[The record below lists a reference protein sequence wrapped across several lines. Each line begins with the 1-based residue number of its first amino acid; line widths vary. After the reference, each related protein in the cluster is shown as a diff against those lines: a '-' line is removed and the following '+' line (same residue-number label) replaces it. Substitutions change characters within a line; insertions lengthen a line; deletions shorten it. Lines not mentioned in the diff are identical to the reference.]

1 MSSLSKDCNKYFHTK
16 NLYEI
21 LEVAK
26 DCSKA
31 ELRKAFYKLS
41 LVHHPD
47 RHDNDSKSEA
57 TKKFQVLSR
66 IYSYLDD
73 DEKRKIYDETG
84 VIDEE
89 DEIAG
94 KSYDDWLD
102 YWRLLFPRITP
113 TQIDEY
119 RQKYVGSEEETEEL
133 IKIYNSSKGDMDTIM
148 ESLILVNYEDEPRI
162 RSLIDKLISDQR
174 IKAFKNYTHEP
185 PEKAAKRAKR
195 ALQEKKLFEKQQ
207 KNNKNKKLKKSNDD
221 DGLDSLAKAI
231 QSRHANALQS
241 SENFLDK
248 IAEKYAAIHSSSSA
262 AAKKQKRKTTT
273 TTTSATAAAKKK
285 KK

>member
-1 MSSLSKDCNKYFHTK
+1 MSSLLKDCNKYFHTK
-16 NLYEI
+16 NLYEV

-26 DCSKA
+26 GCSKP

-47 RHDNDSKSEA
+47 RHENDSKSEA
-57 TKKFQVLSR
+57 TQKFQVLSR
-66 IYSYLDD
+66 IYAYLDD

-89 DEIAG
+89 DEISG
-94 KSYDDWLD
+94 KSYDDWMN
-102 YWRLLFPRITP
+102 YWRLLFPKITP

-119 RQKYVGSEEETEEL
+119 RQKYVGSEEETEQL
-133 IKIYNSSKGDMDTIM
+133 IKVYNSSKGDMDTIM
-148 ESLILVNYEDEPRI
+148 ETLILTSYEDEPRI
-162 RSLIDKLISDQR
+162 RSLIDKLISEQR

-195 ALQEKKLFEKQQ
+195 ALNEKKLFEKQQ
-207 KNNKNKKLKKSNDD
+207 KKNNSKKLKKSNDD
-221 DGLDSLAKAI
+221 DDGGLDSLAKAI

-248 IAEKYAAIHSSSSA
+248 IAEKYASMASSSA
-262 AAKKQKRKTTT
+262 KKRTRKTTT
-273 TTTSATAAAKKK
+273 TAAKKK
-285 KK
+285 K